1 MGKGEKFLRAHL
13 IKLKFSQPIVS
24 EDCNPQHGN
33 KTKIARESG
42 HHLIKFSKAGF
53 HLCTLSHI
61 FLLDRPISSV
71 IPLAHT
77 GDMEAS
83 PVPRPDPIT
92 HSNNDHSMLSPQFHY
107 TMEYQSYLVSTTKC
121 LDELSLYN
129 IRGQYFL
136 TYPVTVLIY
145 FLSFQKCI

>member
-13 IKLKFSQPIVS
+13 IKLKFSQPRLSVN
-24 EDCNPQHGN
+24 CNPQHGN

-61 FLLDRPISSV
+61 FLLDRPIGSV

-92 HSNNDHSMLSPQFHY
+92 HSNNDHEFHY
-107 TMEYQSYLVSTTKC
+107 IMEYQSNLVSTKKC
-121 LDELSLYN
+121 FDELSLYN
-129 IRGQYFL
+129 TRG
-136 TYPVTVLIY
+136 
-145 FLSFQKCI
+145 LSSNSTDICV